1 MIVLFG
7 ATGNTG
13 GEAARQ
19 LLNKNHRVRVVGRD
33 RSKLAPLV
41 ARGAEACEA
50 DLERPTEL
58 KQALDGATVAYFL
71 IPPNLAT
78 ADFRAYQW
86 RIATNLTDALAA
98 SHCTKVVLLSS
109 LGANE
114 RSGTGPV
121 VGLYEFERQLR
132 RLKGVD
138 TLTLRCGYFMENFL
152 SMIPLVDAKGIFG
165 APTPAETPFS
175 LIATADIGRY
185 AASRLSK
192 CDFNGFEI
200 INLVGPNRY
209 TMAEVT
215 RTIGAAIG
223 RPDLP
228 YVEFSASD
236 ARAGMVSMGVK
247 PTLAD
252 LFIELYQANAAG
264 LLKPEA
270 GTKVKRTSTSL
281 ANFASAFAETYRRS
295 HAA

>member
-7 ATGNTG
+7 ATGHTG

-19 LLNKNHRVRVVGRD
+19 LLSKNHRVRVVGRD
-33 RSKLAPLV
+33 RSKLSALV

-50 DLERPTEL
+50 DLERPLEL
-58 KQALDGATVAYFL
+58 KQALEGATVAYLL

-78 ADFRAYQW
+78 AEFRAYQW
-86 RIATNLTDALAA
+86 RIATNLTDAVAA
-98 SHCTKVVLLSS
+98 SHCTKIVLLSS
-109 LGANE
+109 LGANQG
-114 RSGTGPV
+114 SGTGPV
-121 VGLYEFERQLR
+121 VGLHEFEQQLK

-138 TLTLRCGYFMENFL
+138 TLALRCGYFMENFL
-152 SMIPLVDAKGIFG
+152 SMIPLVESKGIFG

-200 INLVGPNRY
+200 TNLVGPSPY
-209 TMAEVT
+209 TMTEVT
-215 RTIGAAIG
+215 RAIGKAIG

-236 ARAGMVSMGVK
+236 AKAGMVSMGVK

-264 LLKPEA
+264 LLKPEV
-270 GTKVKRTSTSL
+270 GTKVKHTSTTM
-281 ANFASAFAETYRRS
+281 ATFAGIFADTYRRS